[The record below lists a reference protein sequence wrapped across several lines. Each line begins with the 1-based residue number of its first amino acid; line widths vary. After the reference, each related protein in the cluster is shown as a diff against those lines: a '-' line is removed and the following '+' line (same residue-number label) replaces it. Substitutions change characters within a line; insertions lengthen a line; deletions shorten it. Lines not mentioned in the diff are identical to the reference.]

1 MKIQKRDGS
10 FVAMK
15 FDKITQRLKNLMT
28 TEMKKAIDVELISQK
43 VIDSLYDGIHST
55 EIDAL
60 VAETA
65 VGMSTIQTEYEDLA
79 ARVIASSI
87 RKQIP
92 MTFSDAM
99 WKLKETEIIS
109 EDLWNSI
116 ETIGRSTVNEAI
128 VHARDMQINFFGLKT
143 LEKSYLQ
150 RLSGKLVES
159 PQYLWMRV
167 SLGIHGDDWEKAK
180 ETYELMSQGYFT
192 HATPTLFNAGTPK
205 PQMSSCFL
213 VAMKDDSIDGIYKTA
228 HECAQISKWAGG
240 IGMHIHN
247 VRGDGSHIKGT
258 NGTSSGIIPML
269 RVFNA
274 TARYVNQAGR
284 RKGSIAVYIEPWHSD
299 IEAFMDLR
307 LNQGDEEARCRD
319 LFSALWIPDLF
330 MERVQG
336 GGKWS
341 LFSPD
346 DTKDLPDLYG
356 NAFKEAYERYEKEG
370 KATKTMDAH
379 VLWQR
384 ILRSQVE
391 TGTPYMLYKDPCNE
405 KSNQKNLGTIKCS
418 NLCTEIVEY
427 TDKDETAVCNLA
439 SIALPKFVN
448 AKTKKF
454 NYQSLIDVSRTVT
467 RNLNKVIDRNFYP
480 TEPARKSNMRHR
492 PIGIGVQG
500 LADTYILMDMA
511 FDSDEARELNHK
523 IFEAIY
529 YGSVLESMEE
539 AKKYGAYETFE
550 GSPASKGILQFD
562 MWEPSKYPLNQ
573 NWDALKE
580 DVKTH
585 GMRNSLLLAPMPT
598 ASTSQ
603 ILGNNECIEPYTSNM
618 YLRRTLAGEFVVIN
632 KHLIKELISLGI
644 WNNETKNVIIRDNG
658 SVQNLAIPDELKA
671 KYKTVWEMSQKVLID
686 QAADR
691 GRFVCQSQ
699 SLNLF
704 LEDPNT
710 SKISS
715 MHMYA
720 WKQGLKTGMYY
731 LRTRPKARAVQFTVD
746 PAVSLE
752 AAKAACSL
760 ENNDECTMCSA

>member
-99 WKLKETEIIS
+99 WKLKEAEIIS

-128 VHARDMQINFFGLKT
+128 IHARDMQINFFGLKT

-150 RLSGKLVES
+150 RLNGKLLES

-330 MERVQG
+330 MERVQE

-346 DTKDLPDLYG
+346 DTKDLPELYG
-356 NAFKEAYERYEKEG
+356 DAFKEAYERYEKEG

-448 AKTKKF
+448 PKTKKF

-511 FDSDEARELNHK
+511 FDSEEARVLNHK

-562 MWEPSKYPLNQ
+562 MWEPSKYPLTL

-644 WNNETKNVIIRDNG
+644 WNNETKNAIIRDNG
-658 SVQNLAIPDELKA
+658 SVQNLTIPDELKA
-671 KYKTVWEMSQKVLID
+671 KYKTVWEMSQK
-686 QAADR
+686 
-691 GRFVCQSQ
+691 
-699 SLNLF
+699 
-704 LEDPNT
+704 T
-710 SKISS
+710 S
-715 MHMYA
+715 
-720 WKQGLKTGMYY
+720 
-731 LRTRPKARAVQFTVD
+731 
-746 PAVSLE
+746 
-752 AAKAACSL
+752 
-760 ENNDECTMCSA
+760 